1 MMRDFLKDRLLID
14 FDGIWNINEIVASF
28 ILLVLAAL
36 IVLGLVKLVKKVIKK
51 ANPRKDTIFSHRKNK
66 YKNSIGKKNK
76 Y

>member
-1 MMRDFLKDRLLID
+1 MKDFLKDRLLID
-14 FDGIWNINEIVASF
+14 FDRIWNINEVVAAL
-28 ILLVLAAL
+28 ILLVLAVL
-36 IVLGLVKLVKKVIKK
+36 IVLGLVKLVKKIIRK